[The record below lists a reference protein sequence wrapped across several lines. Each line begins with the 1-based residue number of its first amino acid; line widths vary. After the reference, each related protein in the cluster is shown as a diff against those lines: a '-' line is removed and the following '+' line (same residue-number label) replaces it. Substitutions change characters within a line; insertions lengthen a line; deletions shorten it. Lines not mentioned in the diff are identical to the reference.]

1 MELDVI
7 MKLLKGGLI
16 AGGAILLGREIARRV
31 APADLQGQTALVT
44 GGSRGLGLLICRE
57 LAELGCKLAI
67 CARDEAELDRARA
80 DPARAGAPV
89 ETVVCDVADR
99 EQVDQLVQQVTT
111 RFGQI

>member
-80 DPARAGAPV
+80 DLARAGAPA
-89 ETVVCDVADR
+89 ETLVCDGADR
-99 EQVDQLVQQVTT
+99 EQVAHLGAPLTA
-111 RFGQI
+111 RLG